1 MVTVKMPRGSWDQVL
16 LILDDYKQQGY
27 LVGPLI
33 KEITDQTDKQE
44 N

>member
-1 MVTVKMPRGSWDQVL
+1 MVTVKMPRGSWDAVL
-16 LILDDYKQQGY
+16 FILDDYERQGY

-44 N
+44 Y